1 MPLCLPLARSASM
14 MLRMK
19 FEMVTGEAAAD
30 GMLLMLDSFGFCR
43 IIGMRRGFYPK
54 TRGQREYGMP
64 PCVFIRALWTTL
76 GCSIGIG
83 AIEYLAGIGFKS
95 AILPNTLIITHI
107 NDFLACASAKAGD
120 QYSPITLSIAG
131 LIFARSTTLNLA
143 NGALSLTVSIAKIS
157 SVDRTNCPFPAISI
171 SGAMMSTG

>member
-1 MPLCLPLARSASM
+1 MQFSNRQRKPAMRLFMRVLWMSLEG
-14 MLRMK
+14 LK
-19 FEMVTGEAAAD
+19 QV
-30 GMLLMLDSFGFCR
+30 FG
-43 IIGMRRGFYPK
+43 
-54 TRGQREYGMP
+54 
-64 PCVFIRALWTTL
+64 
-76 GCSIGIG
+76 GIG
-83 AIEYLAGIGFKS
+83 ALEYLADIGFKS
-95 AILPNTLIITHI
+95 ATLLNIHIITHI